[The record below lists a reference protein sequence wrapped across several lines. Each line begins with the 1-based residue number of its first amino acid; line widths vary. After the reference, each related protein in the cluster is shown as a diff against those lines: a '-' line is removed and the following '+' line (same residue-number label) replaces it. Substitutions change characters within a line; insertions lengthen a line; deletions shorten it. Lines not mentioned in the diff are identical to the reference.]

1 MPQGAAYGPESERAQ
16 TTIGGGK
23 STASA
28 NKGRFDLSK
37 AGRAL
42 QLGGLTGLTTPA
54 GGLAPF
60 SGQALKDLIGGK
72 RSGSSG
78 STAPITPVSPAG
90 QPGPVAI
97 DTTTGL
103 PFGGVPDQTGD
114 TGLRGPTD
122 ASGTSSGTSTSALG
136 VGGPYQGA
144 FSNWQNRGFLDR
156 VLSNLPF
163 GFGYQKPNVSQPSS
177 YAGSD
182 FHFGVNP
189 GSFLGSALG
198 TMAPVGGSLLGM
210 LGGLGYDAA
219 GGKDVILGG
228 PGATSIA
235 GLTPGVGAPG
245 VSGPQS
251 AVAGGNPT
259 GGGGTGP
266 TEATGGTIPSATP
279 AASQPSAS
287 VPVQAAPAAPANPN
301 QPGQRVGGTIVTGAN
316 SVAPNWPWGA
326 ANG

>member
-1 MPQGAAYGPESERAQ
+1 MGPGEQAAQRTDEGTRNKQAA
-16 TTIGGGK
+16 GK
-23 STASA
+23 A
-28 NKGRFDLSK
+28 
-37 AGRAL
+37 
-42 QLGGLTGLTTPA
+42 
-54 GGLAPF
+54 
-60 SGQALKDLIGGK
+60 
-72 RSGSSG
+72 SGSGTRPS
-78 STAPITPVSPAG
+78 SVSPAG

-122 ASGTSSGTSTSALG
+122 ASGTAAGTSTSALG

-163 GFGYQKPNVSQPSS
+163 GFGYQKPNASQPSS

-251 AVAGGNPT
+251 AAAGGNPT

-279 AASQPSAS
+279 AASQPSTS

-301 QPGQRVGGTIVTGAN
+301 QPGQRVGGTVITGAN
-316 SVAPNWPWGA
+316 SVAPNWPWSSV
-326 ANG
+326 NG